1 MRPTI
6 NGIVFSILNLHEH
19 KYCSSEAGVS
29 KEKTTMKYTYFPAG
43 NYMLKVNNTNT
54 RAKCE
59 ICSKLTIKTPERRQW
74 RRSGVFIRNFEH
86 ISHLVLVFVLLT
98 LSR

>member
-1 MRPTI
+1 MI

-54 RAKCE
+54 KCRLGYVRVWNNTKY
-59 ICSKLTIKTPERRQW
+59 SKSACISIKMST
-74 RRSGVFIRNFEH
+74 
-86 ISHLVLVFVLLT
+86 
-98 LSR
+98 